1 MLRVVFDTNGIV
13 SAFIQPTSP
22 PGVLLARVIQG
33 GALELTL
40 SMAILEE
47 VSRAMHY
54 PSVRKSIRATDQE
67 LALRLAM
74 LDTLSSPVDI
84 QAEALGVS
92 RDPDDDKSLATAVAG
107 CADYIVTGDNDLLT
121 LGEYEGIRIMT
132 PRAFLE
138 LLDR

>member
-1 MLRVVFDTNGIV
+1 MIRVVFDTNVIV
-13 SAFIQPTSP
+13 SAFIQPKSP
-22 PGVLLARVIQG
+22 PGLLLAHVIEG
-33 GALELTL
+33 AALELIR

-54 PSVRKSIRATDQE
+54 PGVRKRIRATDE
-67 LALRLAM
+67 VLALRLAM

-84 QAEALGVS
+84 QAETLGVS
-92 RDPDDDKSLATAVAG
+92 RDTDDDKILATAVAG

-121 LGEYEGIRIMT
+121 LDEYEGIQIVT

>member
-1 MLRVVFDTNGIV
+1 MIRVVFDTNVIV
-13 SAFIQPTSP
+13 SAFIQPKSP
-22 PGVLLARVIQG
+22 PGLLLARVIEG
-33 GALELTL
+33 GDLELTL

-54 PSVRKSIRATDQE
+54 PGVRKRIRATDEE

-84 QAEALGVS
+84 HAEALGIS
-92 RDPDDDKSLATAVAG
+92 RDPGDDKILATAMEG
-107 CADYIVTGDNDLLT
+107 CADYIVTGDNDLLI
-121 LGEYEGIRIMT
+121 LGEYEGIQILT
-132 PRAFLE
+132 PRALLE

>member
-1 MLRVVFDTNGIV
+1 MRVVFDTNVIV
-13 SAFIQPTSP
+13 SAFIQPKSP
-22 PGVLLARVIQG
+22 PGLLLARVIG
-33 GALELTL
+33 GGSLELTL
-40 SMAILEE
+40 STAILNE
-47 VSRAMHY
+47 VTRALHY
-54 PSVRKSIRATDQE
+54 PGVRKRIRATDGE

-84 QAEALGVS
+84 PAEPPVVA
-92 RDPDDDKSLATAVAG
+92 RDRDDDKILATAIEG

-138 LLDR
+138 LLNR